1 MWQKQRR
8 KDKDQKRGAETTD
21 GSIKGSRAKGMK
33 EAAAT
38 LLPADR
44 TLKLIG
50 QDRRMRKKST
60 RPFFRKRLDSPR

>member
-1 MWQKQRR
+1 VAAAKKEGQRR
-8 KDKDQKRGAETTD
+8 NPGAETTD
-21 GSIKGSRAKGMK
+21 GNIKGSRAKGIK

-50 QDRRMRKKST
+50 QDRRMGGKSI
-60 RPFFRKRLDSPR
+60 RPFFCKRLDSPG